1 MPQIVLTEEQSRIV
15 AQAAGPVEV
24 RSAEG
29 KLLGAFEPLSPK
41 DLEFIEICKQRR
53 AHPSGPGYSHA
64 EVRAR
69 IQKLEEISRGEPM
82 DRARVRELLRRM
94 RAGEEL

>member
-1 MPQIVLTEEQSRIV
+1 MAQIVLTEEQSRIV
-15 AQAAGPVEV
+15 AQAGGPVEV

-29 KLLGAFEPLSPK
+29 KLLGAFEPLSAE
-41 DLEFIEICKQRR
+41 DLVSIEICKQRR
-53 AHPSGPGYSHA
+53 AQGGPTYSGA

-69 IQKLEEISRGEPM
+69 LQKLEEISRREPL
-82 DRARVRELLRRM
+82 DEARVIELLRRM